1 MNELQRAFE
10 KGKALIAF
18 LTAGDPSIEDSV
30 RYVQV
35 MEEAGADIIEI
46 GVPFSDPVADGPVIM
61 EADVRALAHH
71 IHLPQAL
78 REARAIRQVSSIPLV
93 FLTYYN
99 PVFSYGAERFFRE
112 CADIGV
118 SGVIIPDLP
127 LEEQGEVRPHA
138 DRFGVSLIQL
148 IAPTSRERVQA
159 IARAAS
165 GFVYLVSSMGVTG
178 MRDGFS
184 GSVEEM
190 AAAVREVTDVPCA
203 VGFGIHTPAQAR
215 TMAQIADGVITG
227 SGVVDL
233 IGRHGAAADE
243 ALRAYIRGLKDA
255 VRDLPPRL

>member
-1 MNELQRAFE
+1 MNELQQAFA

-30 RYVQV
+30 RYVRV

-61 EADVRALAHH
+61 EADVRALARHV
-71 IHLPQAL
+71 HLTQAL
-78 REARAIRQVSSIPLV
+78 CEAQAIRAVSSIPLV
-93 FLTYYN
+93 LLTYYN
-99 PVFSYGAERFFRE
+99 PVFSYGAERFFRA
-112 CADIGV
+112 CADIGIA
-118 SGVIIPDLP
+118 GVIIPDLP

-148 IAPTSRERVQA
+148 IAPTSRERIQS
-159 IARAAS
+159 IAREAS

-184 GSVEEM
+184 GSIGDM

-203 VGFGIHTPAQAR
+203 VGFGIHTPEQAR
-215 TMAQIADGVITG
+215 HMAALADGVITG

-233 IGRHGAAADE
+233 IGKHGAAADE
-243 ALRAYIRGLKDA
+243 ALRAYIRGMKDA
-255 VRDLPPRL
+255 IRDLS